1 MLAEETVGEAE
12 LSLVIVV
19 PAAVPRVELVSA
31 GGLRSPGA
39 PVAAT
44 EHVADVAKETAKHIS
59 VIGLPVKFPALTL
72 RYLLSAILCAY
83 CWPKKGTAKIL
94 ESELL

>member
-19 PAAVPRVELVSA
+19 PAAVPGVELVSA

-59 VIGLPVKFPALTL
+59 VIGLPVKFPAFTL
-72 RYLLSAILCAY
+72 RYVSVICDFVRVLLAKGRY
-83 CWPKKGTAKIL
+83 CENPG
-94 ESELL
+94 E

>member
-72 RYLLSAILCAY
+72 GICYLRFCAR
-83 CWPKKGTAKIL
+83 KEGTAKIL

>member
-72 RYLLSAILCAY
+72 RYLPAVCLITWSPSPSLS
-83 CWPKKGTAKIL
+83 
-94 ESELL
+94 

>member
-44 EHVADVAKETAKHIS
+44 EHVADVAEEPAEH
-59 VIGLPVKFPALTL
+59 VPGMCLPVKFPGLTL
-72 RYLLSAILCAY
+72 R
-83 CWPKKGTAKIL
+83 
-94 ESELL
+94 